1 MSVQYLKVGQTLLL
15 GLALVGSFLPLQGQF
30 VLAANF
36 NSTYKYDLYPNR
48 GTDSG
53 VCLTVRPMVDFRQ
66 ELFSPK
72 DKDGNGN
79 GDDDDAIKDIFGDS
93 VEGLILS

>member
-1 MSVQYLKVGQTLLL
+1 M
-15 GLALVGSFLPLQGQF
+15 VGSFLPLQGQF

-72 DKDGNGN
+72 DKDEYRVKKGDGVVSGEPNG
-79 GDDDDAIKDIFGDS
+79 
-93 VEGLILS
+93 